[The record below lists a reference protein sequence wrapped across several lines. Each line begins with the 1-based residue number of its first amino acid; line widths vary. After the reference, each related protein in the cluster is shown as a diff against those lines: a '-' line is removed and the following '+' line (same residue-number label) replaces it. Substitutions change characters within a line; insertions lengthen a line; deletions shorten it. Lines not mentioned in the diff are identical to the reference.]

1 MKGSH
6 DAARLG
12 EDLESRLHALGE
24 QVPDAPEWYVAPT
37 LYFRSGGR
45 GCTEL
50 TLEAAFRRAVQIGA
64 QHFLLATTTG
74 FTAERAYA
82 AMQRHGWAGQLVVIT
97 EHTGYHAPGTNL
109 FPDELRSWF
118 RDRGVV
124 VHTATHAFSSIARS
138 FRIRWS
144 GIELGETVA
153 ESFRRVSRGTKTCL
167 EIAVMAA
174 DAGIVPPGTDVV
186 AVGGASRGCDTALVV
201 SPSTMNYFF
210 ELKVREV
217 IALPRLRDSE
227 LGLSDKGTPTG
238 AVQKTAG

>member
-1 MKGSH
+1 MSGSR

-12 EDLESRLHALGE
+12 EELEGRLHALSE
-24 QVPDAPEWYVAPT
+24 QLPDAPDWYVAPT

-45 GCTEL
+45 ECTDL
-50 TLEAAFRRAVQIGA
+50 TLEAAFSRAAQIGA
-64 QHFLLATTTG
+64 RHFLLATTTG
-74 FTAERAYA
+74 YTAERAYA
-82 AMQRHGWAGQLVVIT
+82 AMQRQGWAGQLVVIT

-109 FPDELRSWF
+109 FPEELRTWF
-118 RDRGVV
+118 RERGVV

-144 GIELGETVA
+144 GIELGETVSEA
-153 ESFRRVSRGTKTCL
+153 FRRVSRGTKTCL

-186 AVGGASRGCDTALVV
+186 AVGGGSRGCDTALVLN
-201 SPSTMNYFF
+201 PTTMNYFF

-217 IALPRLRDSE
+217 IALPRLRESE
-227 LGLSDKGTPTG
+227 LGVTDKGTPTG